1 MSYNIVWNMPDSNK
15 TLKLIV
21 VILSLLLVGSSLL
34 LYGQIKLQD
43 ETISKLVITSEKQKG
58 TIGQLEQN
66 ITRLKQNLSLTET
79 QLKNETRTRRQLE
92 LELINLTMVAR
103 TEYDVVAVDEND
115 KGHLIPLEVII
126 KSGKGNLFLN
136 VANVLFDE
144 TLQSSAQTAVLVAR
158 EVSRKSLFDKDVLI
172 NIESSVQEQRI
183 SISGGS
189 AGAAMTLAVMAAI
202 QNRTIRKDVFITGT
216 IREDHTI
223 GRIGA
228 PRAKALAAKD
238 NGAVLFL
245 VPAGQKSEVG
255 EVGIEVRDVATIE
268 EAANYII
275 Q

>member
-1 MSYNIVWNMPDSNK
+1 MPDNNRS
-15 TLKLIV
+15 LKLIV

-43 ETISKLVITSEKQKG
+43 EAINTLAITSEKQKG
-58 TIGQLEQN
+58 IIDQLELN
-66 ITRLKQNLSLTET
+66 IAQLKQNLSIKET

-92 LELINLTMVAR
+92 VELINLTMVAR
-103 TEYDVVAVDEND
+103 TEYDIVAVDENE

-172 NIESSVQEQRI
+172 NIEASVQEQRI

-189 AGAAMTLAVMAAI
+189 AGAAMTLAVLAAI
-202 QNRTIRKDVFITGT
+202 QNRTMRKDAFITGT

-255 EVGIEVRDVATIE
+255 EVGIEVREVATLE
-268 EAANYII
+268 AAANYII